1 MFVSHFLLL
10 FRRNNLNLQPK
21 KYILRNMNKKILIPL
36 IVVIHALVG
45 AAAWL
50 FINLQEQKQV
60 VQDMEEL
67 AELDKQEMENEY
79 ERFTMQY
86 SEMKTQINNDS
97 IIAQLTAEQMKT
109 QKLLEEL
116 KQVKASDAREI
127 ARLKKELA
135 TVREVLRDYVYQ
147 IDSLNR
153 LNQNLMAENSRVN
166 AELTERNAQVAG
178 LSSEK
183 ASLSEKVAIAAQLDA
198 TGISLQMLDKRG
210 KVAKKLKDLK
220 QFRVSFNIAKNVT
233 ASNGNRTVYVRIQ
246 NPGGN
251 TLSGGGTFAY
261 ENRNIECSAKKVI
274 EYTGE
279 ETPVTVYWNMTQ
291 MLEAGDYRVSIFVDG
306 NMIGTKTFSFK

>member
-1 MFVSHFLLL
+1 MH
-10 FRRNNLNLQPK
+10 PK
-21 KYILRNMNKKILIPL
+21 NYILRNMNKKILIPL
-36 IVVIHALVG
+36 IVVILALVG

-50 FINLQEQKQV
+50 FLNLQEQKQV

-97 IIAQLTAEQMKT
+97 IIAQLTAEQMRT

-116 KQVKASDAREI
+116 KQVKANDAREI
-127 ARLKKELA
+127 TRLKKELA
-135 TVREVLRDYVYQ
+135 TVRAVLRDYVYQ

-166 AELTERNAQVAG
+166 AELNERNAQVAG
-178 LSSEK
+178 LNSEK

-198 TGISLQMLDKRG
+198 TGISMQMLNKRG
-210 KVAKKLKDLK
+210 KPAKKLKDLA

-251 TLSGGGTFAY
+251 TLSGGGSFAY

>member
-1 MFVSHFLLL
+1 
-10 FRRNNLNLQPK
+10 
-21 KYILRNMNKKILIPL
+21 MNKKILIPL
-36 IVVIHALVG
+36 IVVILALVG

-50 FINLQEQKQV
+50 FLNLQEQKQV

-86 SEMKTQINNDS
+86 SETKTQINNDS
-97 IIAQLTAEQMKT
+97 IIAQLTAEQMRT

-116 KQVKASDAREI
+116 KQVKANDAREI
-127 ARLKKELA
+127 TRLKKELA
-135 TVREVLRDYVYQ
+135 TVRAVLRDYVYQ

-166 AELTERNAQVAG
+166 AELNERNAQVAG
-178 LSSEK
+178 LNSEK

-198 TGISLQMLDKRG
+198 TGISMQMLNKRG
-210 KVAKKLKDLK
+210 KPAKKLKDLA

-251 TLSGGGTFAY
+251 TLSGGGSFAY

-279 ETPVTVYWNMTQ
+279 ETPVTVFWNMSQ